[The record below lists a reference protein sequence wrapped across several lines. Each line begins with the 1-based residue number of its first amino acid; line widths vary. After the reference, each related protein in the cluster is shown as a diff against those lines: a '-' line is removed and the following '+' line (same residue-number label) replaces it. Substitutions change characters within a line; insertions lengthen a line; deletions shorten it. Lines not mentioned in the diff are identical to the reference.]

1 MIRLFRNKRRK
12 TEELL
17 SAYIDGRLSAK
28 EEAKVESLVASSE
41 EWRAE
46 LESLRATVAA
56 VRRAPRARPTR
67 SFALTP
73 AMVEMAAP
81 QREWTAR
88 RTAAP
93 LATAAA
99 ALLLTFSLVG
109 GATDLFS
116 SSAEPAPAEIPGAA
130 EAPATEGQD
139 APAPDTQAP
148 GPQAAPAAPRSA
160 VGEAASE
167 EGAEAAPADS
177 ARSVAPAVEEALTP
191 ELLDTGS
198 RFPWL
203 ALELTFGI
211 LTGLLVAV
219 TVWLYRRPRA
229 HA

>member
-1 MIRLFRNKRRK
+1 M
-12 TEELL
+12 L

-28 EEAKVESLVASSE
+28 EEAKVEGLVASSH

-46 LESLRATVAA
+46 MESLRATVEA
-56 VRRAPRARPTR
+56 VRRSPRARPTR
-67 SFALTP
+67 PFALTP

-81 QREWTAR
+81 QRAWTAR
-88 RTAAP
+88 RAAAQ

-109 GATDLFS
+109 DATDLFS
-116 SSAEPAPAEIPGAA
+116 SSAEPAPAEMPGAA
-130 EAPATEGQD
+130 EAPATEGQG

-148 GPQAAPAAPRSA
+148 GPRAAPGPEGLAPSEAAPAAPRSA

-167 EGAEAAPADS
+167 EGPKAAPADS
-177 ARSVAPAVEEALTP
+177 VRSVAPAVEEALTP

-203 ALELTFGI
+203 ALDLAFGI